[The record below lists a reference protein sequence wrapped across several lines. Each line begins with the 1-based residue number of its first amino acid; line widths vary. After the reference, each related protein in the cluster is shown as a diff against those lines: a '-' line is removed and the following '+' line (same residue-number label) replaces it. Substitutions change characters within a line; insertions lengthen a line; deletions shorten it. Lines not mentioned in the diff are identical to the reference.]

1 MDHTKLSQEE
11 SKALQLKAKKEYIQ
25 QQLSFLKNQTNYSR
39 VNTEDG
45 VRDNRIVLSK
55 DEHLKVMNKLK
66 KEKIEREKK
75 HQEFLNKL
83 ERQAL

>member
-1 MDHTKLSQEE
+1 MGVLEVSRKKKDVEELMDHVKLSQEE

-25 QQLSFLKNQTNYSR
+25 QQLSYLKNQTNYSR

-45 VRDNRIVLSK
+45 IRDSRIVLSK

-66 KEKIEREKK
+66 K
-75 HQEFLNKL
+75 
-83 ERQAL
+83 